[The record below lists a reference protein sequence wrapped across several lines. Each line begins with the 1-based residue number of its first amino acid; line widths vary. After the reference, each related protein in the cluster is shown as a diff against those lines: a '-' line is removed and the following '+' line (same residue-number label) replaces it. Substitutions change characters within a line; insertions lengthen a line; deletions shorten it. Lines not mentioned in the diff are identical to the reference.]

1 MSMFDIG
8 LSGLK
13 SNSLA
18 LTVTAQN
25 TANVNNAAYSRQV
38 VDQSAVIYGG
48 QGSFVIGSGV
58 QVDSIRRV
66 ADTAVI
72 ESLRLSHESYGY
84 ASTYSYGMDSIE
96 GILGADGLN
105 ITSGLNEFFA
115 AIDEASVTPES
126 VVLRQQVINAA
137 GGLASQF
144 GDIISQ
150 MEKAQSELSSQY
162 SQMTDSVNMGLANVA
177 ELNSA
182 IKSAQALGQ
191 NTSGLKDSLDKELQ
205 NLSGMIGIHTV
216 NQPDGTIDISLS
228 NGQPLVIGDEAA
240 TLSLA
245 QGNGSYGTALN
256 LEFAG
261 QTSPVYAK
269 LGGQM
274 GAIVDVMANEFEPIK
289 STLDDMAAAFADQV
303 NGILEAGYDLNG
315 TSPGAPL
322 FTYNPDDPAASLS
335 ITDIKPEELALSSDG
350 SIGNGDILTQLS
362 GLSSTPLGEGSVAN
376 VSMYDAYSQMIG
388 GVGVSSLKA
397 TSDKD
402 TALSTLTEAQTARNN
417 ISGVN
422 SDEEAANLMMYINA
436 YEANMKVISTAN
448 QMFQTVLGAF

>member
-1 MSMFDIG
+1 MSMLDIG

-13 SNSLA
+13 SNSIA

-25 TANVNNAAYSRQV
+25 TANVNNSAYSRQV
-38 VDQSAVIYGG
+38 VDRSSVVYGG
-48 QGSFVIGSGV
+48 TGSFVIGSGV

-84 ASTYSYGMDSIE
+84 ASAYSYGMDAIE
-96 GILGADGLN
+96 SILGADGLN

-126 VVLRQQVINAA
+126 VVLRQQIINSAD
-137 GGLASQF
+137 GLATQF
-144 GDIISQ
+144 SDIISQ
-150 MEKAQSELSSQY
+150 LEKAQSELSTQY
-162 SQMTDSVNMGLANVA
+162 GQMTESVNSSLANIA
-177 ELNSA
+177 AINSEIQA
-182 IKSAQALGQ
+182 AQVRGQ
-191 NTSGLKDSLDKELQ
+191 NTSGLQDSLDQELQ
-205 NLSGMIGIHTV
+205 TLSSMIGVNTV
-216 NQPDGTIDISLS
+216 VQSDGTIDVALS
-228 NGQPLVIGDEAA
+228 NGQPLVMGDSAA

-245 QGNGSYGTALN
+245 PGNGSYGTALN

-261 QTSPVYAK
+261 QTSSVYAE

-274 GAIVDVMANEFEPIK
+274 GAIVDVMENEFEPIK
-289 STLDDMAAAFADQV
+289 STLDDMAAAFADEV
-303 NGILEAGYDLNG
+303 NALLATGYDLDG

-335 ITDIKPEELALSSDG
+335 ITDISAEELALSSDG
-350 SIGNGDILTQLS
+350 NIGNGDILTQLS
-362 GLSSTPLGEGSVAN
+362 GLSSAALGEGSVASVN
-376 VSMYDAYSQMIG
+376 IYDAYSQMIG
-388 GVGVSSLKA
+388 GIGVSSVQA
-397 TSDKD
+397 SSR
-402 TALSTLTEAQTARNN
+402 LSTAQLSLNESQTARDN
-417 ISGVN
+417 ISGVS

-448 QMFQTVLGAF
+448 QMFQTVLSAF

>member
-13 SNSLA
+13 SNNLA

-66 ADTAVI
+66 ADTAVV

-84 ASTYSYGMDSIE
+84 AATFSYGMDTIE
-96 GILGADGLN
+96 AILGSDSLN
-105 ITSGLNEFFA
+105 VTSGLNEFFA

-126 VVLRQQVINAA
+126 GVLRQQVINAA
-137 GGLASQF
+137 DGLASQF
-144 GDIISQ
+144 SGIIGQ
-150 MEKAQSELSSQY
+150 VEKAQSELSSQY
-162 SQMTDSVNMGLANVA
+162 AQMTNSVNTGLANIA
-177 ELNSA
+177 DLNSA
-182 IKSAQALGQ
+182 IKSAQAMGQ
-191 NTSGLKDSLDKELQ
+191 NTSGLQDSLDKELQ
-205 NLSGMIGIHTV
+205 SLSSMIGIDTV
-216 NQPDGTIDISLS
+216 HQADGTIDISLS
-228 NGQPLVIGDEAA
+228 NGQPLVIGEEAG
-240 TLSLA
+240 TFSLA
-245 QGNGSYGTALN
+245 EGNGSYGTDLN

-274 GAIVDVMANEFEPIK
+274 GAVVDIMVNEFEPIK
-289 STLDDMAAAFADQV
+289 STLDDLAVGFADQV
-303 NGILEAGYDLNG
+303 NQILATGYDLNG

-322 FTYNPDDPAASLS
+322 FTYNPDDPAGSLS
-335 ITDIKPEELALSSDG
+335 VTDIQPDELALSSDG

-362 GLSSTPLGEGSVAN
+362 GLASSPLGEGSVA
-376 VSMYDAYSQMIG
+376 SASAYEAYAQLIG
-388 GVGVSSLKA
+388 GVGVSTLKA
-397 TSDKD
+397 TSSKD
-402 TALSTLTEAQTARNN
+402 TAMSTLTEAQTARNN